1 MARLYAQATTEVLST
16 GASLAA
22 NGNITGSAICHGYAK
37 LVGMLYSNASGTA
50 SAVRIQ
56 QSSNYGATWDYE
68 ALYPIAASVASV
80 FSLELYGNAVKV
92 SASMGAGA
100 ASLFRASFSLRPI

>member
-22 NGNITGSAICHGYAK
+22 NGTVTGSAICHGYAK
-37 LVGMLYSNASGTA
+37 LVGLLYSNASGTA
-50 SAVRIQ
+50 SAIRIR
-56 QSSNYGATWDYE
+56 QSSDYGAHWDYE

-100 ASLFRASFSLRPI
+100 ASLFRAHFDLRPI